1 MLSDHD
7 DDINSF
13 PNSHRVLS
21 HYFSPAQFFT
31 NSLEVPMNHVTVL
44 PLGLELEVAEDQ
56 SVMAAA
62 HQAGYIWP
70 TECQGQAS
78 CGLCVSIIR
87 EGSQNCA
94 PMLDEERETLERTM
108 GMIDSSRRLACRLK
122 VTGPVTLTKRGVR
135 QSEEA

>member
-1 MLSDHD
+1 MSL
-7 DDINSF
+7 F
-13 PNSHRVLS
+13 PFHQFTISME
-21 HYFSPAQFFT
+21 AQ
-31 NSLEVPMNHVTVL
+31 MNHVTVL

-62 HQAGYIWP
+62 HEAGYVWP
-70 TECQGQAS
+70 TECQGEAS

-87 EGSQNCA
+87 EGTENCEA
-94 PMLDEERETLERTM
+94 MLEEERETLERTM

-135 QSEEA
+135 PNEEA

>member
-1 MLSDHD
+1 
-7 DDINSF
+7 
-13 PNSHRVLS
+13 
-21 HYFSPAQFFT
+21 
-31 NSLEVPMNHVTVL
+31 MNQVTVL

-56 SVMAAA
+56 SVIVAA

-70 TECQGQAS
+70 TECQGVAS

-87 EGSQNCA
+87 DGAQNCG

-108 GMIDSSRRLACRLK
+108 GMIDSSRRLACRLL

-135 QSEEA
+135 PREQE

>member
-1 MLSDHD
+1 
-7 DDINSF
+7 
-13 PNSHRVLS
+13 
-21 HYFSPAQFFT
+21 
-31 NSLEVPMNHVTVL
+31 MNHVTVL

-56 SVMAAA
+56 TVMAAA

-70 TECQGQAS
+70 TECQGEAS

-87 EGSQNCA
+87 EGTQNCA

-108 GMIDSSRRLACRLK
+108 GMIDSSRRLACRLL
-122 VTGPVTLTKRGVR
+122 VTGSVTLTKRGVR

>member
-1 MLSDHD
+1 
-7 DDINSF
+7 
-13 PNSHRVLS
+13 
-21 HYFSPAQFFT
+21 
-31 NSLEVPMNHVTVL
+31 MNLVTVL
-44 PLGLELEVAEDQ
+44 PLGLELEVAETQ
-56 SVMAAA
+56 TVMAAA

-70 TECQGQAS
+70 TECQGEAS

-87 EGSQNCA
+87 EGTENCA

-135 QSEEA
+135 PNEEA